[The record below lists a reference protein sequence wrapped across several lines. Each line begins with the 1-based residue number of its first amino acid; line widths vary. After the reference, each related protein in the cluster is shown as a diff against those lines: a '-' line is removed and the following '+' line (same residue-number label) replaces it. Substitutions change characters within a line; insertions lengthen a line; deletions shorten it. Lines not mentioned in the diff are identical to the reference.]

1 VVVGAVSA
9 LTEELFASV
18 AGSVVELAEGVSIA
32 GALVELA
39 EGMFVSIAGAPVE
52 LAEGV
57 FISVA
62 VALVDL
68 AEELLASISGA
79 TVGFAGWAELLAGVV
94 PLFTVQRGARE
105 GRRGSQ
111 QMDQ

>member
-1 VVVGAVSA
+1 
-9 LTEELFASV
+9 
-18 AGSVVELAEGVSIA
+18 
-32 GALVELA
+32 
-39 EGMFVSIAGAPVE
+39 MFVSITGAPVE

-68 AEELLASISGA
+68 AEELLASVAG
-79 TVGFAGWAELLAGVV
+79 TPVEFAGWAELLAGVV

-105 GRRGSQ
+105 GRQGSRQ
-111 QMDQ
+111 RIQ